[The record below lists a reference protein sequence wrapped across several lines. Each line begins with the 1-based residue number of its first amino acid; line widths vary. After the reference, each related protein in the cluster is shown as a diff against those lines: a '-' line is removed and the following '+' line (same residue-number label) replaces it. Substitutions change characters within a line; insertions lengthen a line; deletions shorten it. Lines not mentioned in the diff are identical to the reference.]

1 MRPGVIRAWIAAML
15 LVAAPGAAGAQV
27 FLASRPNPEFMVG
40 PLFVRLAVTPE
51 LGVTLDVLWSLVVP
65 PNKSGAAIAQ
75 DLYLLWPNS
84 VGASTEGAPDPAL
97 AAYVTAR
104 VVGHGR
110 GKKIR
115 VFFYGHKAGWK
126 RTRGHRSELTKI
138 EITGIA

>member
-1 MRPGVIRAWIAAML
+1 ML

-84 VGASTEGAPDPAL
+84 VGASTAGAPDPAL

-104 VVGHGR
+104 GVTPIKGGR
-110 GKKIR
+110 PPPFPPSPFPIR
-115 VFFYGHKAGWK
+115 QEEPPQPG
-126 RTRGHRSELTKI
+126 
-138 EITGIA
+138 

>member
-1 MRPGVIRAWIAAML
+1 ML

-104 VVGHGR
+104 GFTPIREGR
-110 GKKIR
+110 LPLFAQSLYRIGEDQGLFPATLSGKPLEAALEQVLR
-115 VFFYGHKAGWK
+115 WLDQTE
-126 RTRGHRSELTKI
+126 R
-138 EITGIA
+138 